1 MANSQKEIVQVAAG
15 DMVEAWRS
23 GVETCA
29 AMNSRDLSRAADLA
43 IASAGGYPK
52 DINMYQG
59 PKGSG
64 ECRSGHP

>member
-1 MANSQKEIVQVAAG
+1 
-15 DMVEAWRS
+15 MVEAWRS